1 MQRTA
6 VNRRCEPPV
15 DTSLEWAHGAPSS
28 THPDMKTS
36 LLAFAIAVVCTDTSA
51 FGQGAAVIIKQR
63 AKETAGRPLNLPV
76 QGQPGQPATGAP
88 APQGAA
94 QPNVSKVLADIAMIK
109 IRPQATQEL
118 KDKLAA
124 DLADVAIGANKPS
137 ADALQALANSLADAI
152 AGKKISSA
160 DQTGHSPRL
169 ALTSNTQVNG
179 DAAMLGLR
187 LRTPA
192 PRSGL
197 CRAIPARGPP

>member
-1 MQRTA
+1 
-6 VNRRCEPPV
+6 
-15 DTSLEWAHGAPSS
+15 
-28 THPDMKTS
+28 MKAS
-36 LLAFAIAVVCTDTSA
+36 LLAFAIAVVCTATSA

-94 QPNVSKVLADIAMIK
+94 QPNVSKVLADIAVIK

-124 DLADVAIGANKPS
+124 DLAGVAIGANKPS

-160 DQTGHSPRL
+160 DQTGLANSLAGALNSAAGSPQFKAAIQGVQD
-169 ALTSNTQVNG
+169 ALTLASANE
-179 DAAMLGLR
+179 AAIQSVTKALTGL
-187 LRTPA
+187 TTKA
-192 PRSGL
+192 K
-197 CRAIPARGPP
+197 